1 MTEQRGYLNGARS
14 ELVSARPLAG
24 CSAISAARPPP
35 VARVTIEIRQQPRMV
50 ATPAR
55 SQQRGMR
62 DAVLESCGS
71 RSDAPNDKSD
81 DRGRAPVPHA
91 SMSALAAGCLRLTRV
106 DGEAC
111 LSKPYT
117 SDDIVSAP
125 RVVEQMAGSGTVTG
139 PVPRT
144 LLVLT
149 GPTLEIHTSGGEAG
163 EVARLRRQQAALALF
178 GSFTLGEADLGKV
191 LTEAAHVCAEG
202 LGVAFCKKGVIGR
215 AVSRAVDSSPQG
227 RAFIAGQPW
236 SATASGDAR
245 VGSAG

>member
-1 MTEQRGYLNGARS
+1 
-14 ELVSARPLAG
+14 
-24 CSAISAARPPP
+24 
-35 VARVTIEIRQQPRMV
+35 
-50 ATPAR
+50 
-55 SQQRGMR
+55 
-62 DAVLESCGS
+62 
-71 RSDAPNDKSD
+71 
-81 DRGRAPVPHA
+81 
-91 SMSALAAGCLRLTRV
+91 
-106 DGEAC
+106 
-111 LSKPYT
+111 
-117 SDDIVSAP
+117 
-125 RVVEQMAGSGTVTG
+125 MAGSGTVTG